1 MLVAALF
8 VAVGLPVAAFE
19 AGGMTLFQ
27 LSTEPGLRG
36 RVFGCIISAGSIC
49 MVVRMAIGGVPGDR
63 LGPIPVVNM
72 QGGSYVV
79 AGLLLLGSHGGR
91 SAIARTAVASNAGS

>member
-1 MLVAALF
+1 
-8 VAVGLPVAAFE
+8 
-19 AGGMTLFQ
+19 
-27 LSTEPGLRG
+27 
-36 RVFGCIISAGSIC
+36 